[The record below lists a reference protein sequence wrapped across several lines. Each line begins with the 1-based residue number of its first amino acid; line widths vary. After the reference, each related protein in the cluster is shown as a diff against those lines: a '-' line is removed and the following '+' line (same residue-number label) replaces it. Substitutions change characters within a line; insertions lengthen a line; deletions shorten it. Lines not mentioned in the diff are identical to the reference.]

1 MLTVLQAS
9 GLTVFFRDLKT
20 PKTELNKWRV
30 SLSLI
35 FDEINI
41 QNKKQEFQICFTIKK
56 RYNNERAKEAQAL
69 KTCSFSASFPCPG
82 GAPDSR

>member
-9 GLTVFFRDLKT
+9 GLTLFFRDLKT
-20 PKTELNKWRV
+20 PKSELIKWRV

-35 FDEINI
+35 FRRNLHS
-41 QNKKQEFQICFTIKK
+41 KQKTRVSNLFYNKK

-69 KTCSFSASFPCPG
+69 KTCSFSASFPCPRV
-82 GAPDSR
+82 APNSC